1 MDKTEINQGFRN
13 TDWELIA
20 NRVELSETPRGG
32 MRMSCVR
39 LAAQTLRRLCEDADA
54 ADQRAIRN
62 FEEDQWPLR
71 WAAAGHSESLT
82 PTLRDSADVS
92 DSDGPLFKTL
102 LFVMRPGT
110 EFSDFG
116 GDAQR
121 LATCLGKGM
130 ITVDRFAA
138 QATAPSAANL
148 MALTVSHELRNLGP
162 APHLDSELSLEAS
175 RFAARWAAVSAFVGA
190 GLATPRL
197 VGWER
202 ISEPGS
208 PPVHATDWVLCD
220 GLTTKTVEQSMDTLK
235 ELLGC
240 GWADVRFSGTTARLM
255 FGADPDDALLRLP
268 LRSYYDIEARS
279 LSDLPDRFR

>member
-1 MDKTEINQGFRN
+1 MSKTDTNQGFRN
-13 TDWELIA
+13 TDWGLIA
-20 NRVELSETPRGG
+20 NRVKLSETPRGG
-32 MRMSCVR
+32 LRMRCVR

-54 ADQRAIRN
+54 ADQRTIRN

-71 WAAAGHSESLT
+71 WEAAGHSESLA
-82 PTLRDSADVS
+82 PTLRDSVDVS
-92 DSDGPLFKTL
+92 DSDGPLFRTL

-110 EFSDFG
+110 EFSDFA

-121 LATCLGKGM
+121 LATCLGKDM
-130 ITVDRFAA
+130 ITVERFAA
-138 QATAPSAANL
+138 QATAPSAAHL

-162 APHLDSELSLEAS
+162 AAHLDSGLSLEAS

-197 VGWER
+197 VGWEL

-220 GLTTKTVEQSMDTLK
+220 GLTTKTVEQSMDTLE

-240 GWADVRFSGTTARLM
+240 GWADVRFSGTTVRLM
-255 FGADPDDALLRLP
+255 FGTDPDDALLRLP

-279 LSDLPDRFR
+279 LSDLPARFR